1 MSDKRKRI
9 SALLGKDQVIFV
21 DDLIKR
27 IEKECHKKV
36 SRCEIMGILVDTL
49 TCIEPKIGS
58 CTNEKEIGSQL
69 LKCLKKSTRK
79 GKNWEKGW

>member
-9 SALLGKDQVIFV
+9 STLLGKDQVVFV

-49 TCIEPKIGS
+49 TCIEPKIDP
-58 CTNEKEIGSQL
+58 CTSEEEIGNQL
-69 LKCLKKSTRK
+69 LKCFKKSMKKRRAK
-79 GKNWEKGW
+79 